1 MNRFLSLFVFL
12 IALPSA
18 CGLLPDK
25 IDETKNW
32 SAAKLYSEAKE
43 ELEDG
48 NYTRAVQLF
57 ETLESRY
64 PYGRY
69 AQQSQLEVA
78 YAYYKEGESASAV
91 AAADRFIKLHP
102 NHANV
107 DYAYYLKGLTNF
119 NEDSGFFAL
128 IGGQDLTERDPK
140 AARESFE
147 AFKELTT
154 RYPNS
159 RYAEDAAARMQYL
172 TNAMALHEVHV
183 ARYYVKRGA
192 HVAAINRA
200 QYAMTTFPQA
210 PATEEALQ
218 IMMES
223 YEALGL
229 TNLHDDAARVLQKNF
244 PENTAQKNDKSWW
257 KFW

>member
-1 MNRFLSLFVFL
+1 MRRSLSVIAALL
-12 IALPSA
+12 ISA

-32 SAAKLYSEAKE
+32 SASRFYSEAKE

-48 NYTRAVQLF
+48 NYPRAVQLF

-69 AQQSQLEVA
+69 AQQSQLEIA
-78 YAYYKEGESASAV
+78 YAYYKDDDSASAI

-102 NHANV
+102 NHPNV
-107 DYAYYLKGLTNF
+107 DYAYYLKGLTSF
-119 NEDSGFFAL
+119 NEEAGFFAAV
-128 IGGQDLTERDPK
+128 GGQDLTERDPK
-140 AARESFE
+140 AARESFD

-154 RYPNS
+154 RYPQS
-159 RYAEDAAARMQYL
+159 RYAADATARMLYL
-172 TNAMALHEVHV
+172 TNALATHEVHV

-192 HVAAINRA
+192 HIAAINRA
-200 QYAMTTFPQA
+200 QYVLTTYPQA
-210 PATEEALQ
+210 PARLEALQ
-218 IMMES
+218 IMVKS
-223 YEALGL
+223 YDVMGMA
-229 TNLHDDAARVLQKNF
+229 NLRDDTARVLRQNF
-244 PENTAQKNDKSWW
+244 PDSGKGDKSWW